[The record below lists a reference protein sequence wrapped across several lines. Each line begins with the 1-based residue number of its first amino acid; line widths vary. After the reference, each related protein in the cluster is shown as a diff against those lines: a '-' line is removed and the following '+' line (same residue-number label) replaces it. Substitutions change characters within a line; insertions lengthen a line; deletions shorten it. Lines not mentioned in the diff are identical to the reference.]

1 MSKPLKNQ
9 LYEVLKESIAIGY
22 LEPGLVLLEG
32 NISELFGIS
41 RSPVRQALQL
51 LHENNLI
58 FRFQGRGYQVG
69 NFAVEPIRRN
79 LTASDFYAFDDNS
92 KIERV
97 TTWRSIADVIEHDVL
112 LSSMKGSFELNELK
126 LAKKYNVS
134 RTITHP
140 ILVYLQ
146 SIGVVEKVKYSS
158 WSVVPLDNER
168 LRNLYEARMQL
179 EPFMISRATLNMS
192 EREIKK
198 FIDKL
203 EKTAEN
209 YPNVEGIMLDE
220 LENDLHT
227 RTVRMG
233 GNLEI
238 FNMLKRTYPVLLIS
252 KHMLGSTV
260 ALPDQDPFFHDHLE
274 IFTRMLNKEGALA
287 SQALAAHLARSE
299 TKVQERLNEFREHGI
314 LNIPDYLR

>member
-1 MSKPLKNQ
+1 MSQPLKDQ
-9 LYEVLKESIAIGY
+9 LYEALKRSIANGY
-22 LEPGLVLLEG
+22 LETGLVLLEG
-32 NISELFGIS
+32 NISEIFGMS
-41 RSPVRQALQL
+41 RSPVRQALQR
-51 LHENNLI
+51 LHENKFI
-58 FRFQGRGYQVG
+58 FRFYGRGYMVG
-69 NFAVEPIRRN
+69 AFSVEPIRRN
-79 LTASDFYAFDDNS
+79 LTANDFRALDEYA
-92 KIERV
+92 KIER
-97 TTWRSIADVIEHDVL
+97 TDTWRGIADVIEHDVV
-112 LSSMKGSFELNELK
+112 LSSMKGRFELNELQ

-140 ILVYLQ
+140 ILIYLQ

-158 WSVVPLDNER
+158 WSIVPLDSER
-168 LRNLYEARMQL
+168 LRNLYEARRQL

-203 EKTAEN
+203 EKTAEK
-209 YPNVEGIMLDE
+209 YPNVEGATLDE
-220 LENDLHT
+220 LESDLHNK
-227 RTVRMG
+227 TVRLG

-260 ALPDQDPFFHDHLE
+260 AFPDQDPFFHDHLE
-274 IFTRMLNKEGALA
+274 IFTRMLNKEGELA

-299 TKVQERLNEFREHGI
+299 AKVQERLSDFRDNGV